1 MLGPT
6 EIKPPDAPQ
15 RSDLGGATKKAN
27 GIGLTV
33 KRLQKMTT
41 ASMPQPT
48 NGVYKTQ
55 EVKSTATLDQVKLKF
70 MRSKHS
76 GHVTKSDERLL
87 RDFRRTFEPTV
98 IVRRSFVRQ
107 QRGKCRRK
115 KVASTP
121 PKAQRAITGG
131 ASGTSHPTGITG
143 VQTHGKPLKNHKPAP
158 SRVEFTG
165 PRHCSKA
172 GTNLFESF
180 GVGKAC
186 APFHETDA
194 GKCNGVSPPISR
206 AANSILHEVNNG
218 NNVDPKKTAKW
229 RRTSGCSPVKKLNAH
244 MKSSFVPASVT
255 ETYAF
260 HASTISKVDP
270 NRTSLPATP
279 DPRHSPP
286 MADRVKLPV
295 PGDAGPPDH
304 TRQQIIPGNATAT
317 EATGDMNQYYVVTNT
332 ALDLSTSKTPP
343 KKPRKPTCY
352 DRPRGEPIPAI
363 RPISPYA
370 VSRTQGDCRPSLV
383 VTIRKTHDHVHAP
396 STKQPLMLQPSDNQA
411 SKPCHLST
419 QGKSKMAITDK
430 TPCYVAPTEDTVVAN
445 SIVGGK
451 PGDVPCKSPVDP
463 KKAVDD
469 TPPTATAIASG
480 DDSSTNKS
488 LVGHSTCSSKGSGH
502 EAQTST
508 TSQCQTTVANTEQVT
523 EESHVADCVLPEAG
537 NKTTESPKLPGIH
550 TILPRLNS
558 CSPSS
563 EISVAWPSEGALDIA
578 EPAVKSTQL
587 VELKDM
593 PPACRHNV
601 TATTNTTEK
610 SEGDVRD
617 GAALT
622 VPTPEALPLSTDDP
636 QNCRSASEAMI
647 ALAQEAESSTTEDTI
662 YYQSEDTDEPE
673 QRVEDCDTKEAT
685 DSHQDDICKVVND
698 SPNPSCTLQLE
709 TGTATLDLSPGTK
722 DTSSNLKGDLDV
734 VKNAANDE
742 GVDIAIAR
750 NIVET
755 DASPSTIT
763 PPGGNTNTDGEESAG
778 SNITKEKSLT
788 CEDASSLRQTL
799 TEPTTADQQSA
810 ATTTTSVAAAHSGNV
825 ADPEETQLET
835 KRHTED
841 ASEEDDDNQP
851 EMMQKESSSGPRE
864 SNNADENNEKIPP
877 LDQCVKGAVDSAQEA
892 DDEDETEEAPS
903 ADAQLSESVHSPA
916 VQAVVENEP
925 SETKPTDEIEPHEMA
940 VSSPKAD
947 ISDGVSCMSPEAHH
961 REPVSPGY
969 TNSDHRPP
977 SPDMGEE
984 VEYVHERASSESPHS
999 ESEGQGDKD
1008 DRGSRETEEISKRAV
1023 ADEGEENT
1031 TSDLLGNSSTNTSV
1045 ECNEK
1050 SDNTSEGTHNE
1061 SRTFHV
1067 VPTIEDLYNDLELS
1081 NDSTVNDLGNQ
1092 PKVSLKDCSGNMQL
1106 VEKQTEI
1113 HEETDTIVVSQDQ
1126 LPCSQA
1132 STDVSNFAA
1141 AVDYKGNCVTFI
1153 ASPNGADVATESS
1166 IVVSPRSCSPVVID
1180 TGSETDDAV
1189 AKNDVENTTSDEAQ
1203 SSSANVL
1210 DSCCLADVPI
1220 KDDITSAPRIYS
1232 SEEGIVAI
1240 LINTTDPSLPK
1251 SNICSNQSLLT
1262 NAEPI
1267 DEGEQDEHSLN
1278 TTGAVSKD
1286 DTITND
1292 EVSVEPTEKVVLTA
1306 ETFDGISLE
1315 KTADASI
1322 RETAAGLE
1330 VEIGVDTSVCKA
1342 ERIDSKKHVQ
1352 DRVEPAES
1360 VMESGRAE
1368 PADGTT
1374 PQSNTTVND
1383 NQTCE
1388 GPSLE
1393 SNDGWLD
1400 DQTGTKCSNTVS
1412 IEQETDL
1419 GRTKM
1424 IVDLERDENTE
1435 SSGNGKDDTVEC
1447 MTKDKTEP
1455 MGVLG
1460 NVNKQQQET
1469 EDGIL
1474 RNADEHDEN
1483 VEKERPIIGC
1493 VYFVESTDKCEEPKS
1508 SVNVTITGEDEVTEC
1523 EGQEAAVTKND
1534 SKSDDITTES
1544 ETDTSHAEIE
1554 MLSSGKL
1561 NDQPDASGKLDQ
1573 TSTDNVTKSET
1584 KEEDTDKSV
1593 TAQSNG
1599 EEDIGEDDKGTPT
1612 KQTPALEN
1620 STVEEPKS
1628 PDDGLEE
1635 EKTTPKCG
1643 TFLNEVT
1650 KFETDVEMA
1659 QDKKATM
1666 SQPDE
1671 NTSADAK
1678 QTTDE
1683 TQLHQGNKQRN
1694 TQVCGDIL
1702 MQTNNIDTKSVVPVV
1717 AKTAH
1722 DEMAA
1727 RGPPRKFLKERHMRS
1742 RQMDV
1747 VKHATTEASCESVSA
1762 DGRCTDAKSTESSVD
1777 SEFATR
1783 GYISPSVMTTPP
1795 GKRGVRASTSNELLC
1810 YEEAQKGRCL
1820 YFLGQYTSE
1829 EPVTTDS
1836 ATAYAK
1842 VELQATPSNVEI
1854 TPAADVETQQGSGND
1869 VGRVPVD
1876 GAVHG
1881 ILLQENKDSVRRT
1894 TTEQFDEEDK
1904 ERPDTVGSQESER
1917 GSNVPTSLGKTSDSA
1932 SAATVIEVK
1941 TGISNAEIS
1950 EEEGELII
1958 DQSGFEE
1965 RDDHKESDDQKT
1977 CSEDK
1982 PVVAFPT
1989 GSEGHDGKTGGTTG
2003 SDQLASTA
2011 NVEIDAKNKKLGQL
2025 IKSLK
2030 STISLNADPSPIP
2043 TIEEVTTQGIHSN
2056 VKELD
2061 NKVKPETERKCRRRK
2076 PVEKLKVFN
2085 TRARTLSES
2094 LSAGAE
2100 SDPGTSVNAKREV
2113 KVSTRAGCG
2122 RGRGHGRVS
2131 PRGSRG
2137 TGRAR
2142 SADPADGVSVALKV
2156 KLKSMTSPVMPVSS
2170 PSPSS
2175 PPPLI
2180 AVYPVPVKKR
2190 RQCRRPKA
2198 DHTEEEKPKPKTS
2211 RRSRRSKK
2219 RNENAD
2225 DADELP
2231 TIRPPKRRRF
2241 SRRLSA
2247 GRRPDRIA
2255 KDLPRHNWLPKKMLM
2270 ADDGEEEKGENSKK
2284 SNSKTVLVLQTCNV
2298 SRGLTTEGRAPSTL
2312 TRVKVLH

>member
-1 MLGPT
+1 
-6 EIKPPDAPQ
+6 
-15 RSDLGGATKKAN
+15 
-27 GIGLTV
+27 
-33 KRLQKMTT
+33 
-41 ASMPQPT
+41 
-48 NGVYKTQ
+48 
-55 EVKSTATLDQVKLKF
+55 
-70 MRSKHS
+70 
-76 GHVTKSDERLL
+76 
-87 RDFRRTFEPTV
+87 
-98 IVRRSFVRQ
+98 
-107 QRGKCRRK
+107 
-115 KVASTP
+115 
-121 PKAQRAITGG
+121 
-131 ASGTSHPTGITG
+131 
-143 VQTHGKPLKNHKPAP
+143 
-158 SRVEFTG
+158 
-165 PRHCSKA
+165 
-172 GTNLFESF
+172 
-180 GVGKAC
+180 
-186 APFHETDA
+186 
-194 GKCNGVSPPISR
+194 
-206 AANSILHEVNNG
+206 
-218 NNVDPKKTAKW
+218 
-229 RRTSGCSPVKKLNAH
+229 
-244 MKSSFVPASVT
+244 
-255 ETYAF
+255 
-260 HASTISKVDP
+260 
-270 NRTSLPATP
+270 
-279 DPRHSPP
+279 
-286 MADRVKLPV
+286 
-295 PGDAGPPDH
+295 
-304 TRQQIIPGNATAT
+304 
-317 EATGDMNQYYVVTNT
+317 
-332 ALDLSTSKTPP
+332 
-343 KKPRKPTCY
+343 
-352 DRPRGEPIPAI
+352 
-363 RPISPYA
+363 
-370 VSRTQGDCRPSLV
+370 
-383 VTIRKTHDHVHAP
+383 
-396 STKQPLMLQPSDNQA
+396 MLQPSDNQA

-463 KKAVDD
+463 KKAVDGASETTITCTTNSNCKDIAATTHATVSSSRGIHANGDTQALGSAALPDPTNAKENTLARFTPARIPTVASKIAVADVQNIAPSATNNSKHASTISLKVHYTWAAGATTDVPCKTIATNQVDTHGVGHISD

-622 VPTPEALPLSTDDP
+622 VPTPEALPLITDDP

-662 YYQSEDTDEPE
+662 YCTKNQDNKNTDTPIQRSDTVKKATTYSDRVLSTKTTKESVFTPANYSLSADVSHTVMQDGDTSIRLNKSSKCAPLAAASNESIPPNTSEPGHVCTEHIPDGPTMPAVLHLTEGARQEINRNVADQSEDTDEPE

-709 TGTATLDLSPGTK
+709 TRTATLDLSPGTK

-799 TEPTTADQQSA
+799 TEPTTAGQQSA

-984 VEYVHERASSESPHS
+984 VESVHERASSESPHS

-1031 TSDLLGNSSTNTSV
+1031 TSDLLGNSSTNTSI

-1153 ASPNGADVATESS
+1153 ESPNGADVATESS

-1620 STVEEPKS
+1620 STVEEPKGETKS

-1876 GAVHG
+1876 GADHG

-2219 RNENAD
+2219 RNGGWY
-2225 DADELP
+2225 
-2231 TIRPPKRRRF
+2231 F
-2241 SRRLSA
+2241 
-2247 GRRPDRIA
+2247 
-2255 KDLPRHNWLPKKMLM
+2255 
-2270 ADDGEEEKGENSKK
+2270 
-2284 SNSKTVLVLQTCNV
+2284 
-2298 SRGLTTEGRAPSTL
+2298 
-2312 TRVKVLH
+2312 